1 MTQETFTLLENY
13 MLGEMGDSAH
23 DAEHVYRVL
32 YSALDIASTEPE
44 TDYDVLIT
52 ACLLH
57 DVGRAAQFKN
67 PKLCHAQEGSR
78 MAYDFL
84 TAHDF
89 PESFAAHV
97 RDCIRTHRFRSG
109 DQPQSIEAKILF
121 DADKLDVTGAV
132 GVARTFLYEGHV
144 GTSIYTRAADGTI
157 SDGTQSK
164 VPSFFREYKRKL
176 EGIYD
181 KFYTVRGAALA
192 AARRKTAADFY
203 DALLREVREPETLGR
218 SMLKNV
224 LK

>member
-1 MTQETFTLLENY
+1 MTQEAFTLFENY

-32 YSALDIASTEPE
+32 YSALDIASAEPE
-44 TDYDVLIT
+44 TDYDVLIA

-89 PESFAAHV
+89 PEPFAAHV

-121 DADKLDVTGAV
+121 DADKLDVSGAV

-157 SDGTQSK
+157 SDGTQSDA
-164 VPSFFREYKRKL
+164 PSFFHEYKRKL

-192 AARRKTAADFY
+192 AARQKTAADFY
-203 DALLREVREPETLGR
+203 DALLREVKEPETFGR